1 MYLSNA
7 KTKLDQ
13 LCAVRDRLA
22 EAIDESDRPT
32 VLPSLVNQ
40 YRQTLHDITVE
51 TEKQVEAANPAEDA
65 LARARAARAARSA

>member
-51 TEKQVEAANPAEDA
+51 TEKQVEAVNPAEDA